1 MNELEDRIAET
12 LHRHGPVLGRPMPKG
27 TIARVRARQA
37 GRTVVTLAAAAAL
50 IVGTVGVLSAV
61 PRLSHPAAR
70 WIVQPPSGILSSPQ
84 GESGGV
90 DDATAAPTGSAATGE
105 DTTAHG
111 TTSMEPYTEQVQG
124 QEVYLLTQKH
134 AVAVGHVSGVEWSLA
149 AYDTRAYSG
158 DLFRRF
164 LGGQCGDLMVGDQGE
179 YGGISF
185 CLHTGETSPGAQ
197 FAMAG
202 FGNDSDAGVGPMM
215 GYAGLVGGQA
225 TSIELQLANG
235 VVKPLPL
242 YDAPS
247 GIDAR
252 YFEVFVTPGAS
263 GRIVALGSDGTEL
276 GHGSLCISAP
286 PSGPANVGCGHGLQD
301 VSSVVTTLSPPPSL
315 P

>member
-12 LHRHGPVLGRPMPKG
+12 LHRHAPVLGRPMPKG
-27 TIARVRARQA
+27 TTGRVRARQA
-37 GRTVVTLAAAAAL
+37 GRAVVTLAA
-50 IVGTVGVLSAV
+50 VGAIMVATVGALSAV

-70 WIVQPPSGILSSPQ
+70 RTVQPPSGILSSPQ

-90 DDATAAPTGSAATGE
+90 DDATAAPTGDPASGE

-111 TTSMEPYTEQVQG
+111 TNSLEPYTEQVQG

-134 AVAVGHVSGVEWSLA
+134 AVAVGHVSDVEWSLA

-185 CLHTGETSPGAQ
+185 CLYTGETSPDAQ

-202 FGNDSDAGVGPMM
+202 FGNDSDQGVGPII
-215 GYAGLVGGQA
+215 GYAGLAGEQA
-225 TSIELQLANG
+225 ASIELRLANG

-247 GIDAR
+247 GINAR
-252 YFEVFVTPGAS
+252 YFEIFVTPEAR
-263 GRIVALGSDGTEL
+263 GRIVALSADGTEL
-276 GHGSLCISAP
+276 GHGNLCISAP
-286 PSGPANVGCGHGLQD
+286 PSGPANIGCGHGLQD